1 MTTHVLLG
9 GNGAVGRETAMQLLG
24 HGIDVVSF
32 GRRPS
37 DTTGVRAITGD
48 ILDRDAVTRALDG
61 AAVAYLLVGLQ
72 YRLSVWRHEWP
83 IVMSNAIAAARANG
97 THLVFLDNVYSYG
110 RTNGP
115 MTEQTPIRPTSKKG
129 EVRAGLLRMLEE
141 ARAGG
146 LTTTVARSADF
157 YGPGASTSVFTSMA
171 VDNAARGKRPVWLF
185 DATQPHSMTYTPDIG
200 RALAIIGTDERAAG
214 STWHMPT
221 AAPAL
226 AGADYAALLGA
237 GTVSV
242 MGAGMMRLGGL
253 FMSAAREVMEL
264 RYQNTE
270 PYLFDS
276 SAFES
281 TFDVTATPYADGI
294 AATLDHARHTV

>member
-9 GNGAVGRETAMQLLG
+9 GNGAVGRETAAQLLG
-24 HGIDVVSF
+24 RGMDVVSF

-37 DTTGVRAITGD
+37 DSPGVRSITGD
-48 ILDRDAVTRALDG
+48 VLDRDAVTRALDG

-72 YRLSVWRHEWP
+72 YRLTVWRREWP
-83 IVMSNAIAAARANG
+83 IVMGNAIAAARSNG

-110 RTNGP
+110 RTSGP
-115 MTEQTPIRPTSKKG
+115 MTEQTPVRPTSKKG
-129 EVRAGLLRMLEE
+129 EVRAGLLRMLDE
-141 ARAGG
+141 AREGG

-185 DATQPHSMTYTPDIG
+185 DASQPHSMTYTPDIG

-226 AGADYAALLGA
+226 TGADHVALLGA
-237 GTVSV
+237 GNVSV

-253 FMSAAREVMEL
+253 FVSAAREVMEL

-281 TFDVTATPYADGI
+281 TFDVTPTPYADGI
-294 AATLDHARHTV
+294 PATLDHARRTV